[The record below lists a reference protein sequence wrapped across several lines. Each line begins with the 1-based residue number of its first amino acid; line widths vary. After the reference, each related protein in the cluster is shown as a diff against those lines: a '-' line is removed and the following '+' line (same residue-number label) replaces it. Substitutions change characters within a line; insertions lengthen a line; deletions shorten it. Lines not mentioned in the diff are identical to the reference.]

1 MSQCRKEF
9 SERPSDRWEVIS
21 YNRTLVRFTGRQ
33 ASVVMPWVLSGLHFL
48 NQKKQE
54 GRGEDLCL
62 SWVDVT
68 SPSTAPLPG
77 RAGKFTCAS
86 LYSQTRTR
94 RALWR
99 NIFRSQYNEGLSQS
113 LFGGSL
119 TGWYHWAG
127 CRPYFLLFNCLG
139 ALCKEHVFGAK
150 EHVLGVIN
158 SLSSLGRV
166 FVLCYHCFL
175 VVGHVSCFCCMVLLR
190 SKLAWFYH

>member
-1 MSQCRKEF
+1 MRGQVIDEKWFLTIGRLYGSQ
-9 SERPSDRWEVIS
+9 V
-21 YNRTLVRFTGRQ
+21 GRQ
-33 ASVVMPWVLSGLHFL
+33 VLWCPGYSVGYIFVIR
-48 NQKKQE
+48 
-54 GRGEDLCL
+54 GREKMGRSCL